1 MLFPGFCNLKLGGP
15 NTCVI
20 TSSSLRLEYG
30 CLPHSNISHIVTPND
45 HTLLSS
51 VA

>member
-1 MLFPGFCNLKLGGP
+1 MLFPGFCNLTLGGP

-30 CLPHSNISHIVTPND
+30 CLPHSNISHIITPND
-45 HTLLSS
+45 QILPSI